1 MSDDCL
7 NDTHNYINIALT
19 TAGFHVDY
27 AAHPTYSGEGDVFLG
42 IPFAN
47 PPIGALRF
55 QVGGG
60 QANGSTKGTKV

>member
-1 MSDDCL
+1 M
-7 NDTHNYINIALT
+7 DTNYGNCCFDL
-19 TAGFHVDY
+19 TAGFHVNY
-27 AAHPTYSGEGDVFLG
+27 AAHSVYSGEGDVFLG

-60 QANGSTKGTKV
+60 KTAQAIVI